1 MGLVLQFGWLGET
14 EALYTLV
21 VAASLIVWR
30 WADATGKPPLWGWC
44 GGYGLAALGMLT
56 KGPQAPVYFI
66 GGVAMLSCWPC
77 AAGASCCAG
86 SMSWALDCSLRSGLP
101 GRFPSIVRVG
111 PAAAW
116 TMLSGDIGMR
126 FQDGSW
132 MRTLTHFVEFP
143 LSVAA
148 CMLPWCVLLLAYLR
162 RDFRRSIAFARE
174 DVWFLGHVDR
184 RLPRSV
190 VISCPGR
197 GTVTWR
203 RSCPWSRC

>member
-1 MGLVLQFGWLGET
+1 
-14 EALYTLV
+14 
-21 VAASLIVWR
+21 
-30 WADATGKPPLWGWC
+30 
-44 GGYGLAALGMLT
+44 MLT

-66 GGVAMLSCWPC
+66 GGVAIFLLAMRRGRELLRWQH
-77 AAGASCCAG
+77 AAG
-86 SMSWALDCSLRSGLP
+86 LGLFLAIWLAWEIP
-101 GRFPSIVRVG
+101 FYLRVG
-111 PAAAW
+111 PDAAW
-116 TMLSGDIGMR
+116 TMLTGDIGMR

-132 MRTLTHFVEFP
+132 TRTLKHLVEFP

-174 DVWFLGHVDR
+174 DVWFLALSIGFAS
-184 RLPRSV
+184 LSCYV
-190 VISCPGR
+190 VPGR